1 MGRKVTYHNLD
12 PDSRAGEVRAAIDL
26 LVKARVCTQGRHTVT
41 APGCPS
47 VPTSD
52 DRTYK
57 LLFMDVGLM
66 NHVCGLD
73 GPSIDAMDAVRLVNE
88 GGIAEQYVGQ
98 QLATFGAGEAR
109 PGTPLL
115 VAARKDGKRGSGL
128 RDLAGRLDHPGRGEG
143 GPQRFAEVAVAVR
156 P

>member
-1 MGRKVTYHNLD
+1 MYHDTQSLLRVAH
-12 PDSRAGEVRAAIDL
+12 RAE
-26 LVKARVCTQGRHTVT
+26 
-41 APGCPS
+41 
-47 VPTSD
+47 SD

-98 QLATFGAGEAR
+98 QLATFGAGEAA
-109 PGTPLL
+109 PGLTTGCGTEGRET
-115 VAARKDGKRGSGL
+115 RKWTT
-128 RDLAGRLDHPGRGEG
+128 
-143 GPQRFAEVAVAVR
+143 
-156 P
+156 